1 MSRMQRLM
9 SATLIAFMVLLSQS
23 GWAQGERAQV
33 GVRTVGDLEIALYAW
48 GAQDIVPPK
57 EDTHYKPGKA
67 GTHHLDVRV
76 YDLGRRIYVPYLNVK
91 VTITD
96 LTKRREFTVELEPI
110 IGEWLHYG
118 ANITLPHP
126 GTYSILVD
134 IQPPDIARFK
144 HVTDVWNSPAQ
155 TLFTYEYH

>member
-9 SATLIAFMVLLSQS
+9 SATLIAFMVLLLQYAW
-23 GWAQGERAQV
+23 GHENRARV

-48 GAQDIVPPK
+48 GAQEVIPPK
-57 EDTHYKPGKA
+57 EDTHHRPGKA
-67 GTHHLDVRV
+67 ATHHLDVRV

-96 LTKRREFTVELEPI
+96 LTKRREFTVELEPM

-118 ANITLPHP
+118 ANVILPHP

-144 HVTDVWNSPAQ
+144 HVADVWNTPAQ